1 MKRTKQQVIKLYES
15 LGLSEYINGVTIE
28 IQDEI
33 LYGVQKCDGIYYNK
47 FGANKAPAIFVRP
60 LKNRDTFEFVCLH
73 ELGHHIHHT
82 FMPNC
87 TKGWDKQTRES
98 FANRFAAGEY
108 KRFINN

>member
-15 LGLSEYINGVTIE
+15 LGLSEYTKGVNIE
-28 IQDEI
+28 IQAVI
-33 LYGVQKCDGIYYNK
+33 FYGAEKCEGVYYNK
-47 FGANKAPAIFVRP
+47 YGANKAPAIIVRP
-60 LKNRDTFEFVCLH
+60 IKNRDEFEFVCLH

-87 TKGWDKQTRES
+87 TKGWSKSTRES

-108 KRFINN
+108 KRFSNN